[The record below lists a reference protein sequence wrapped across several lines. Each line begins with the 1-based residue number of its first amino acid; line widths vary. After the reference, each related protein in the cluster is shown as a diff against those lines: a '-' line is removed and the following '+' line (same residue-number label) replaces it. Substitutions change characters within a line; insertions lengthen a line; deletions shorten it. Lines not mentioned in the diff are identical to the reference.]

1 MNAAEA
7 ETADQLM
14 QVEDDQPEEGRT
26 GSWHTGE
33 TGSSEKLYGSG
44 LPEEEETDRVYAGF
58 FARLTAWLLDRF
70 IIGIPILIVRMV
82 TGLVSLGISS
92 KLWTKDI
99 LFTFSPAD
107 IVYYLIGA
115 AYFVIFTYMGGRTIG
130 KRIMK
135 LCVVSADENRK
146 PTLFEIVFRE
156 TFGRFLSAFILCL
169 GYLMIVVGD
178 EKQALHDYLADT
190 RVVYSVDKQ
199 KTM

>member
-26 GSWHTGE
+26 GRWHTGE

-92 KLWTKDI
+92 NLWTKDI

-115 AYFVIFTYMGGRTIG
+115 AYFVIFTYMGGRTNG

-135 LCVVSADENRK
+135 L
-146 PTLFEIVFRE
+146 
-156 TFGRFLSAFILCL
+156 
-169 GYLMIVVGD
+169 
-178 EKQALHDYLADT
+178 
-190 RVVYSVDKQ
+190 
-199 KTM
+199 